1 MRHLVYLTMIA
12 LLGLWGCKGE
22 SDANGEATEAVADD
36 GTPTPAAE
44 RPIPTGPSVLLITL
58 DTTRA
63 DRLGCYGNPHGAT
76 PNLDRIA
83 AEGALFR
90 RAFCHTPLTIPS
102 HATILT
108 GQYPDRHGIRDNGDH
123 FLGDAAVTVA
133 ERFHAAGYDTAA
145 SVSAYVTNHKWGF
158 GQGFEAYFDHIPAN
172 YEVKANVWQSERRAE
187 AAVEDLDG
195 WLAQDHERP
204 FFAWLHLF
212 DPHHPYAPPPP
223 YDEEY
228 AKRPYLGEIAYM
240 DAQIGELLAKL
251 EERGQLANTAILV
264 AGDHGE
270 SFGAHDEHQHGIFV
284 YNATMHVPFILR
296 PAGGTEAKVVEGP
309 VGLVDVAPTL
319 LAMAGL
325 PADDGETFD
334 GVDLSPALEGTE
346 PARRSLYGES
356 LYVRYHFGWSEQRM
370 LVDWPLK
377 YVGSTQPQLFDIQA
391 DPTETQDLIA
401 ERGEDAARLAGLL
414 EARPQIETGRAAADI
429 DPETARR
436 LEALGYV
443 AERVEVP
450 EGAVLPDPK
459 DKTDLLGRF
468 AMARAAMHE
477 NKYAKAR
484 QLLAKVVEEEPE
496 LVDPR
501 LTLAQVQLRTGDVD
515 KALAQIDEADRL
527 SPGSTRILELRA
539 TALAMTGRTDDALTA
554 VEQALVV
561 DDQQA
566 RTWGLLLQVL
576 FESRRYDAVVA
587 AADRADAVLPGM
599 PSVAGYRG
607 SALSALGRF
616 EEARPQIDAALAHG
630 ATPPWAHSAAGI
642 LATMD
647 GDLELALTHYL
658 AEHSAYPEH
667 IEALYAA
674 VLTMS
679 QLGRN
684 EDVLEYATM
693 ALTAD
698 PQAPDMHRAIGQA
711 QFNQHEYETCH
722 DTARTCLQI
731 DPEHPDCMMLL
742 ANVLKKLGRDAEAEE
757 AYTQA
762 VDLARE
768 RLPGADVQGVKKTP

>member
-1 MRHLVYLTMIA
+1 MRNLFCLSMIT
-12 LLGLWGCKGE
+12 LLGIGGCRGA
-22 SDANGEATEAVADD
+22 SDTGGEATEAVADESV
-36 GTPTPAAE
+36 PTPAAE
-44 RPIPTGPSVLLITL
+44 RPIPDGPSVLLITL

-63 DRLGCYGNPHGAT
+63 DRLGCYGNPHKAT
-76 PNLDRIA
+76 PNLDRLA

-187 AAVEDLDG
+187 AAVADLDG
-195 WLAQDHERP
+195 WLAEDHERP

-240 DAQIGELLAKL
+240 DAMIGQLLDGIA
-251 EERGQLANTAILV
+251 ERGQLANTAILV

-270 SFGAHDEHQHGIFV
+270 SFGAHEEQQHGIFV
-284 YNATMHVPFILR
+284 YNATVHVPFIVR
-296 PAGGTEAKVVEGP
+296 PAGGTEARVVEGA
-309 VGLVDVAPTL
+309 VGLIDVAPTL
-319 LAMAGL
+319 LALANL
-325 PADDGETFD
+325 PTDGDEAFD
-334 GVDLSPALEGTE
+334 GVDLSPALAGTE
-346 PARRSLYGES
+346 PAQRILYGES

-377 YVGSTQPQLFDIQA
+377 YIGSTRPQLFDIEA
-391 DPTETQDLIA
+391 DPTEKRDLVE
-401 ERGEDAARLAGLL
+401 ERAEDAARLAGLL
-414 EARPQIETGRAAADI
+414 DGRPAIESGRSAAEI

-443 AERVEVP
+443 AERVEVA

-484 QLLAKVVEEEPE
+484 QLLSKVVEEEPE

-501 LTLAQVQLRTGDVD
+501 LTLAQVQMRTGDVD
-515 KALAQIDEADRL
+515 KAMAHIDEADRL

-539 TALAMTGRTDDALTA
+539 TALAMTGRTDEALTA

-576 FESRRYDAVVA
+576 FESRRYDTLLA
-587 AADRADAVLPGM
+587 AADRADAALPGM

-607 SALSALGRF
+607 AALTALGRI
-616 EEARPQIDAALAHG
+616 EEARPQIEVALAHG
-630 ATPPWAHSAAGI
+630 GTPPWAHSAAGI
-642 LATMD
+642 VAAMD
-647 GDLELALTHYL
+647 GDLELALSHYL
-658 AEHSAYPEH
+658 AEHSVYPEH
-667 IEALYAA
+667 LEALFAS

-684 EDVLEYATM
+684 EDVLEYASM

-698 PQAPDMHRAIGQA
+698 PQAPDMHRAYGQA
-711 QFNQHEYETCH
+711 QFNQHEYEACH
-722 DTARTCLQI
+722 TTVRTCLDI
-731 DPEHPDCMMLL
+731 DPEHPDCTMLL

-757 AYTQA
+757 AYA
-762 VDLARE
+762 LALDLARE
-768 RLPGADVQGVKKTP
+768 RLPGADVQGVRKPQ